1 MMKRRGFLKALVLS
15 VGATAT
21 RYTALGQTAIDVLDP
36 KSKAESIVDG
46 FRQLDRRIL
55 QILDSD
61 RIVLAEFDMEQ
72 PDAAEKGVIASGPV
86 SADALRP
93 GEVRGFRI
101 IELGAEGTEYLFD
114 GTISRIGGGGDI
126 EMSSVAL
133 ASGDTVHMSS
143 LVIGP
148 C

>member
-55 QILDSD
+55 QMLDLD
-61 RIVLAEFDMEQ
+61 GVVLAEFDMEQ
-72 PDAAEKGVIASGPV
+72 PAVSDQGLIASGPV
-86 SADALRP
+86 SADALKP

-101 IELGAEGTEYLFD
+101 IEPGADGIEYLFD
-114 GTISRIGGGGDI
+114 GTISHIGGGGDI
-126 EMSSVAL
+126 EMSSVTV